1 MLPEGLR
8 KKDKGGILR
17 ENFGFCPEYLR
28 EMLPKQLLA
37 GKKPKEQTET
47 QR

>member
-1 MLPEGLR
+1 MLAEGLR

-17 ENFGFCPEYLR
+17 ENFGFFPEYLR
-28 EMLPKQLLA
+28 EMFHKQLLA
-37 GKKPKEQTET
+37 GRKPKDQIET